1 METNKK
7 EKELLKRAKEIADPL
22 KRQLFIIGILT
33 KSLKKYN
40 LQPVI
45 VGGFALE
52 FYTTGGYNTGDID
65 LVFSDTQ
72 LLDEILSSWGFE
84 KEGRHWI
91 SEDLDI
97 FIEAPGSMLT
107 PEEKK
112 HLTEVTV
119 NGFSIYLIGI
129 EDLIIDRLNAYV
141 HWRSKDDGYWAKE
154 LLVIHN
160 KKIDWR
166 YLRKRCEE
174 EQTLPALKKL
184 KREISKIDKK

>member
-1 METNKK
+1 MKK
-7 EKELLKRAKEIADPL
+7 EKEKQLLEKARKIVDPL

-65 LVFSDTQ
+65 LVFSDGQ
-72 LLDEILSSWGFE
+72 LLNEILSGWGFK

-91 SEDLDI
+91 HEELDI
-97 FIEAPGSMLT
+97 FIEAPGSTLT

-112 HLTEVTV
+112 HLSEVTV
-119 NGFSIYLIGI
+119 DGLAVYLIGV

-141 HWRSKDDGYWAKE
+141 HWQSKDDGYWAKE
-154 LLVIHN
+154 LMVIHQ
-160 KKIDWR
+160 KKIDWKYLQKR
-166 YLRKRCEE
+166 CKEEKTSLALQKLRKQIR
-174 EQTLPALKKL
+174 K
-184 KREISKIDKK
+184 IS